1 MQAGVS
7 FHVAAMTDPRLMPR
21 DERQNLLRRLRET
34 GYTDWVEEEIC
45 DPYRISLVRLK
56 AAGFNIFSQR

>member
-21 DERQNLLRRLRET
+21 DERQNLLRHLRET
-34 GYTDWVEEEIC
+34 GYTDWVEEEVC
-45 DPYRISLVRLK
+45 DPYRTSLVRLEK
-56 AAGFNIFSQR
+56 AGFGIF